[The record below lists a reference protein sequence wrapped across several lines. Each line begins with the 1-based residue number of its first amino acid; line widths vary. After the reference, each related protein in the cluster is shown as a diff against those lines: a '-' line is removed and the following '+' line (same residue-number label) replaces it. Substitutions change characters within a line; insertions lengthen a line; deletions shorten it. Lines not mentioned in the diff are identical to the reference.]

1 MGSREKTLKERLPHT
16 AIKEIAEIVGVSV
29 PVVSRVVNGNVK
41 FRRADG
47 REVRICSEDMES
59 KIIRYCEQ
67 YAEKW
72 EKVRS
77 SLQTM
82 DC

>member
-1 MGSREKTLKERLPHT
+1 MESREKTLKERLPHT
-16 AIKEIAEIVGVSV
+16 AIKEIAEVVGVSV
-29 PVVSRVVNGNVK
+29 PVVSRVVNGNVR

-47 REVRICSEDMES
+47 REVRICSEEKES
-59 KIIRYCEQ
+59 KILRYCEQ
-67 YAEKW
+67 YAENW
-72 EKVRS
+72 ERMKS